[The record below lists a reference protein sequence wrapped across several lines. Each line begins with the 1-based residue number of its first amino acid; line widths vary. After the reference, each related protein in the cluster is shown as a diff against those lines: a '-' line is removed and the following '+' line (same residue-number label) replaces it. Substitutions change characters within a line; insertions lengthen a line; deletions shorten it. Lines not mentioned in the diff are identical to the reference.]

1 MARLPLEHA
10 WSNICIRSGIAESVV
25 AMMCLICPKFEI
37 RQKTIPGERT
47 ARVQVPRLTRATL
60 MLPFLAILL
69 GASAARANVTVPDV
83 ISNSMVLQRDRS
95 VPIWGAAGAG
105 ETVVVMFASQTQST
119 KAGPDGKWRITLRP
133 MTASATPGTMTIS
146 GSNTITLS
154 DVLVGEV

>member
-95 VPIWGAAGAG
+95 VPIWGAAGAREKG
-105 ETVVVMFASQTQST
+105 VEEIASLSRST
-119 KAGPDGKWRITLRP
+119 KKRAHGDTQATPRTINTQ
-133 MTASATPGTMTIS
+133 ASAS
-146 GSNTITLS
+146 HL
-154 DVLVGEV
+154 DV